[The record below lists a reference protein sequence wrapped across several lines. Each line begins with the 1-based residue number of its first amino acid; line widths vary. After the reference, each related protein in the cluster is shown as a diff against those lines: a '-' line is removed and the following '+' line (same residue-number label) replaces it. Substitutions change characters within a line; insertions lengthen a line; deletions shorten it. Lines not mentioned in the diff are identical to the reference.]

1 MISEIIPKDKKNIE
15 DMIYEIRGKQV
26 MLDSD
31 LAMLYKCKNGT
42 KSINLAVKRNLNRFP
57 DDFYFQ
63 LTEEEINNIYSRFQ
77 FETLNKKQGY
87 NIKYLPYAFTEQGI
101 AMLASVI
108 HTEVAEEVSIKIMRT
123 FVNMR
128 HFIKDNNDVFK
139 SLNNINTKIL
149 EHEDLL
155 VSHDNKINELFDKF
169 DKKDNH
175 LFLSNTTFDSY
186 VDILNI
192 FKLAKKELIII
203 DNYAD
208 INTLNLIK
216 KLNVKVTI
224 ISNNKKYLTKEDI
237 DKYNSEYNNLNVIFN
252 NSFHDRYII
261 IDNKEVYFL
270 GSSIN
275 NIGSKISSVIKCS
288 DEDINKLLLDK
299 VKEIRKEETI

>member
-1 MISEIIPKDKKNIE
+1 MNNIVTINDINIE
-15 DMIYEIRGKQV
+15 NMIYEIKGKQV

-31 LAMLYKCKNGT
+31 LARLYQCKNGT
-42 KSINLAVKRNLNRFP
+42 KEINQAVKNNPDKFP
-57 DDFYFQ
+57 ERYSWILTDEDSYDFLVKNFDQKKETRGGRYKNPRVF
-63 LTEEEINNIYSRFQ
+63 TEE
-77 FETLNKKQGY
+77 GV
-87 NIKYLPYAFTEQGI
+87 
-101 AMLASVI
+101 AMLATI
-108 HTEVAEEVSIKIMRT
+108 LHTKVAARVSINIMDA
-123 FVNMR
+123 FVKMR
-128 HFIKDNNDVFK
+128 HFIKDNAEVFK
-139 SLNNINTKIL
+139 SLNNINTK
-149 EHEDLL
+149 LL
-155 VSHDNKINELFDKF
+155 DHDNKINELFDKF

-192 FKLAKKELIII
+192 LKLAKKELIII

-261 IDNKEVYFL
+261 IDNKDIYFL

-275 NIGSKISSVIKCS
+275 NIGSKISSIIKCN
-288 DEDINKLLLDK
+288 DEK
-299 VKEIRKEETI
+299 VKQSILDIVID

>member
-1 MISEIIPKDKKNIE
+1 MNNIVTSNINIE
-15 DMIYEIRGKQV
+15 NMIYEIRGKQV

-31 LAMLYKCKNGT
+31 LAKLYQCKNGT
-42 KSINLAVKRNLNRFP
+42 KEINQAVKNNPDKFP
-57 DDFYFQ
+57 ERYSWILTDEDSYDFLVKNFDQKKETRGGRYKNPRVF
-63 LTEEEINNIYSRFQ
+63 TEE
-77 FETLNKKQGY
+77 GV
-87 NIKYLPYAFTEQGI
+87 
-101 AMLASVI
+101 AMLATI
-108 HTEVAEEVSIKIMRT
+108 LHTKVAAKVSISIMDA
-123 FVNMR
+123 FVKMR
-128 HFIKDNNDVFK
+128 HFIKDTLIEQK
-139 SLNNINTKIL
+139 YINKMVL
-149 EHEDLL
+149 D
-155 VSHDNKINELFDKF
+155 HDNKINELFDKF

-192 FKLAKKELIII
+192 LKLAKKELIII

-216 KLNVKVTI
+216 KLNVKVII

-261 IDNKEVYFL
+261 IDNKDVYFL

-275 NIGSKISSVIKCS
+275 NIGSKISSIIKCNDNDMS
-288 DEDINKLLLDK
+288 TTLLNK
-299 VKEIRKEETI
+299 VKEII

>member
-1 MISEIIPKDKKNIE
+1 MNNIVTINDINIE
-15 DMIYEIRGKQV
+15 NMIYEIKGKQV

-31 LAMLYKCKNGT
+31 LARLYQCKNGT
-42 KSINLAVKRNLNRFP
+42 KEINQAVKNNPDKFP
-57 DDFYFQ
+57 ERYSWILTDEDSYDFLVKNFDQKKETRGGRYKNPRVF
-63 LTEEEINNIYSRFQ
+63 TEE
-77 FETLNKKQGY
+77 GV
-87 NIKYLPYAFTEQGI
+87 
-101 AMLASVI
+101 AMLATI
-108 HTEVAEEVSIKIMRT
+108 LHTKVAARVSINIMDA
-123 FVNMR
+123 FVKMR
-128 HFIKDNNDVFK
+128 HFIKDNVDVFK
-139 SLNNINTKIL
+139 SLNNINTK
-149 EHEDLL
+149 LL
-155 VSHDNKINELFDKF
+155 DHDNKINELFDKF

-237 DKYNSEYNNLNVIFN
+237 DKYKSEYNNLNVIFN
-252 NSFHDRYII
+252 NLFHDRYII
-261 IDNKEVYFL
+261 IDNKDVYFL

-275 NIGSKISSVIKCS
+275 NLGSKISSIIKCS

-299 VKEIRKEETI
+299 IKEIRKEETI

>member
-1 MISEIIPKDKKNIE
+1 MNNIVTSNINIE
-15 DMIYEIRGKQV
+15 NMIYEIRGKQV

-31 LAMLYKCKNGT
+31 LAKLYQCKNGT
-42 KSINLAVKRNLNRFP
+42 KEINQAVKNNPDKFP
-57 DDFYFQ
+57 ERYSWILTDEDSYDFLVKNFDQKKETRGGRYKNPRVF
-63 LTEEEINNIYSRFQ
+63 TEE
-77 FETLNKKQGY
+77 GV
-87 NIKYLPYAFTEQGI
+87 
-101 AMLASVI
+101 AMLATI
-108 HTEVAEEVSIKIMRT
+108 LHTKVAARVSINIMDA
-123 FVNMR
+123 FVKMR
-128 HFIKDNNDVFK
+128 HFIKDTLIEQK
-139 SLNNINTKIL
+139 YINKMVL
-149 EHEDLL
+149 D
-155 VSHDNKINELFDKF
+155 HDNKINELFDKF

-237 DKYNSEYNNLNVIFN
+237 NKYNSEYNNLNVIFN

>member
-1 MISEIIPKDKKNIE
+1 MNNIVTINDINIE
-15 DMIYEIRGKQV
+15 NMIYEIRGKQV

-31 LAMLYKCKNGT
+31 LAKLYQCKNGT
-42 KSINLAVKRNLNRFP
+42 KEINQAVKNNPNKFPERFAFRINENEFN
-57 DDFYFQ
+57 DLKSNFLTSNKNNYGGSRKGHTVF
-63 LTEEEINNIYSRFQ
+63 TEE
-77 FETLNKKQGY
+77 GV
-87 NIKYLPYAFTEQGI
+87 
-101 AMLASVI
+101 AMLATI
-108 HTEVAEEVSIKIMRT
+108 LHTKVAAKVSISIMDA
-123 FVNMR
+123 FVKMR
-128 HFIKDNNDVFK
+128 HFIKENAEVFK
-139 SLNNINTKIL
+139 SLNNINTK
-149 EHEDLL
+149 LL
-155 VSHDNKINELFDKF
+155 DHDNKINELFDKF

-192 FKLAKKELIII
+192 FKLAKKKLIII

-237 DKYNSEYNNLNVIFN
+237 DKYKSEYNNLNVIFN

-261 IDNKEVYFL
+261 IDNKDVYFL

-275 NIGSKISSVIKCS
+275 NIGSKISSIIKCNDNDMS
-288 DEDINKLLLDK
+288 TTLLNK
-299 VKEIRKEETI
+299 VKEIKNIPIKK

>member
-1 MISEIIPKDKKNIE
+1 
-15 DMIYEIRGKQV
+15 MIYEIRGKQV

-31 LAMLYKCKNGT
+31 LAKLYQCKNGT
-42 KSINLAVKRNLNRFP
+42 KEINQAVKNNPDKFP
-57 DDFYFQ
+57 ERYSWILTDEDSYDFLVKNFDQKKETRGGRYKNPRVF
-63 LTEEEINNIYSRFQ
+63 TEE
-77 FETLNKKQGY
+77 GV
-87 NIKYLPYAFTEQGI
+87 
-101 AMLASVI
+101 AMLATI
-108 HTEVAEEVSIKIMRT
+108 LHTKVAARVSINIMDA
-123 FVNMR
+123 FVKMR
-128 HFIKDNNDVFK
+128 HFIKDNAEVFK
-139 SLNNINTKIL
+139 SLNNINTK
-149 EHEDLL
+149 LL
-155 VSHDNKINELFDKF
+155 DHDNKINELFDKF

-192 FKLAKKELIII
+192 LKLAKKEIIII
-203 DNYAD
+203 DNYTD

-261 IDNKEVYFL
+261 IDNKDVYFL

-275 NIGSKISSVIKCS
+275 NIGSKISSIIKCNDNDMS
-288 DEDINKLLLDK
+288 TTLLNK
-299 VKEIRKEETI
+299 VKEII